1 MSSMAIKSK
10 VLFTFLCVIAS
21 FFCIG
26 QLPVYSFQQDDTL
39 LKRKLFTA
47 AEAKNKTLTA
57 SLGKDNQKDYK
68 RAFES
73 QLAMVKDLLLTTRSV
88 TEEKAYTY
96 INAVV
101 QRIINS
107 NAELKGLD
115 VRVVFSRD
123 LWPNA
128 YSIGDGTIAFN
139 AGLFVYLHNEAEMA
153 FVLCH
158 ELSHYYLDHS
168 GKKIR
173 KYVETV
179 NGDEFKKEIKRLE
192 KQEYQV
198 RAQFEKLVKTIA
210 FDIHRHSRDNE
221 AEADKVGLRLMKNAG
236 YNGQAFI
243 TTMQLLDKVDD
254 TTFLRP
260 LELKTMLNFPGYPFK
275 DKWIKKE
282 SAIFGALN
290 PEDASELT
298 KKERDSLK
306 THPDCSKRIALL
318 ADSATKI
325 KGSDFIIDQKEFS
338 QLKDDFIAEMVEE
351 CFAAG
356 NISRNLYYSLQLLQ
370 EGKYKSLAI
379 YNIARDLNLI
389 YQQQKEH
396 TLGLSVDS
404 ENRVFPDGYNLLLRM
419 LYRIRLE
426 EIADLSYHFCNE
438 YAEKGKE
445 YPGFAEEWT
454 KAKQHKQ

>member
-1 MSSMAIKSK
+1 MAIKFK
-10 VLFTFLCVIAS
+10 VLFTLCCAIVSFLCK
-21 FFCIG
+21 G
-26 QLPVYSFQQDDTL
+26 QSAIYSFQQDDTL
-39 LKRKLFTA
+39 LKHKLFDA
-47 AEAKNKTLTA
+47 AEAKNKTIISA
-57 SLGKDNQKDYK
+57 LGKDNQKDYK
-68 RAFES
+68 KAYES

-88 TEEKAYTY
+88 TEEKAYQY

-101 QRIINS
+101 QRIISTNP
-107 NAELKGLD
+107 ELKGLD
-115 VRVVFSRD
+115 IRVVFSRD

-158 ELSHYYLDHS
+158 ELSHYFLDHS

-179 NGDEFKKEIKRLE
+179 NSDDFKKEIKRLE

-198 RAQFEKLVKTIA
+198 RAQYEKLVKTIA

-221 AEADKVGLRLMKNAG
+221 AEADRVGLRMMKNAG

-243 TTMQLLDKVDD
+243 STMQLLDKVDD

-260 LELKTMLNFPGYPFK
+260 LELKAMLSFPSYPFK

-318 ADSATKI
+318 SDSANAI
-325 KGSDFIIDQKEFS
+325 KGRDFIVDEKTFNKLKE
-338 QLKDDFIAEMVEE
+338 DFIAEIVEE

-370 EGKYKSLAI
+370 EGKYKSMAI
-379 YNIARDLNLI
+379 YNIARDLNLL

-396 TLGLSVDS
+396 TMGLSVDS
-404 ENRVFPDGYNLLLRM
+404 ENRQFPEPYNLLLRM
-419 LYRIRLE
+419 LNRIRLE
-426 EIADLSYHFCNE
+426 EIADLAFNFCAQYSE
-438 YAEKGKE
+438 QAKE
-445 YPGFAEEWT
+445 HPKFAEEWT

>member
-1 MSSMAIKSK
+1 MATCTR
-10 VLFTFLCVIAS
+10 VLILLLFMLPEVAGAQSAYTF
-21 FFCIG
+21 
-26 QLPVYSFQQDDTL
+26 QKDDTL
-39 LKRKLFTA
+39 LKQKLFAA
-47 AEAKNKTLTA
+47 AEIKNKSLIA
-57 SLGKDNQKDYK
+57 ALGKDNQKDYK
-68 RAFES
+68 KAYES

-88 TEEKAYTY
+88 TEERAYNY

-101 QRIINS
+101 QKIIHANP
-107 NAELKGLD
+107 ELKGLD

-139 AGLFVYLHNEAEMA
+139 AGLFVYLHTEAEMA
-153 FVLCH
+153 FILSH
-158 ELSHYYLDHS
+158 ELAHFYLDHS

-198 RAQFEKLVKTIA
+198 RAQYEKLVKTIV

-221 AEADKVGLRLMKNAG
+221 AEADRTGLRFLKNAG
-236 YNGQAFI
+236 YSGQAFI
-243 TTMQLLDKVDD
+243 STMQLLDRVDD
-254 TTFLRP
+254 TSLLKAP
-260 LELKTMLNFPGYPFK
+260 ELKTLFSFPGYTFK

-290 PEDASELT
+290 PDDASGLT

-318 ADSATKI
+318 GDSAANVQGK
-325 KGSDFIIDQKEFS
+325 DFLVDEKTFS
-338 QLKDDFIAEMVEE
+338 KLKDDLLPEIVEE

-370 EGKYKSLAI
+370 EGRQTQLAI
-379 YNIARDLNLI
+379 YSIARDLNLL
-389 YQQQKEH
+389 YTMQKEH

-404 ENRVFPDGYNLLLRM
+404 ENRQYPEAYNLLLRM

-426 EIADLSYHFCNE
+426 EIAELCYYFCTK
-438 YAEKGKE
+438 YAEQMKGHTGFETE
-445 YPGFAEEWT
+445 YK
-454 KAKQHKQ
+454 KAKEHKQ